1 MKYEPIMFF
10 IAGLCLVLLYCGQME
25 QRRNIEGLNKKL
37 MTVQLSLLELQ
48 KTELERLKGG
58 K

>member
-1 MKYEPIMFF
+1 
-10 IAGLCLVLLYCGQME
+10 CGQME